1 MQEFDVTAHNYDFVF
16 KDSFN
21 LFKNDIADFLEVEL
35 PGIASYLETEFAEI
49 ETNLEL
55 LDLNFMLEDGSIL
68 HLEEEAEISVSDL
81 IRFASYDLKLYNRY
95 RDRVRT
101 IILCIKGYTDSTA
114 GFNCGSL
121 GYNSTVVDMSKKDG
135 KKKLE
140 ELKEKIE
147 NKEKINYLD
156 LIFLPLM
163 NSDQKIVDRVKE
175 TIELEKKLEVE
186 RNLKNNL
193 VAMTFV
199 LSDKFLSD
207 QEISEIWRDYKMVRI
222 FKYAEE
228 QGKKEGIKEGKKQG
242 ERELF
247 KKFIK
252 GNFEGFDDKIM
263 KLIDQAE
270 ISRIEELSER
280 ISKIKDLKELEEALK
295 H

>member
-1 MQEFDVTAHNYDFVF
+1 MQQFDVTAHNYDFVF
-16 KDSFN
+16 NDSFN

-35 PGIASYLETEFAEI
+35 PGIASYLETEFAKI

-101 IILCIKGYTDSTA
+101 IVLCIKGYTDSTA
-114 GFNCGSL
+114 GFNSGSL

-147 NKEKINYLD
+147 NNEKINYLD

-175 TIELEKKLEVE
+175 TIKLEE
-186 RNLKNNL
+186 KLEIEQNSKNNL
-193 VAMTFV
+193 VALTVV

-207 QEISEIWRDYKMVRI
+207 KDMSEIWRDYKMVKF
-222 FKYAEE
+222 FKYVEE
-228 QGKKEGIKEGKKQG
+228 QGKKEGEKQG
-242 ERELF
+242 EKKLF
-247 KKFIK
+247 KKLIK
-252 GNFEGFDDKIM
+252 GNFEGCDDKIM
-263 KLIDQAE
+263 ELIDQAE
-270 ISRIEELSER
+270 ISKLEELSER

>member
-55 LDLNFMLEDGSIL
+55 LDLNFMLKDGSIL
-68 HLEEEAEISVSDL
+68 HLEEEAEIFISDL

-135 KKKLE
+135 KKKLV
-140 ELKEKIE
+140 ELKTKIE

-175 TIELEKKLEVE
+175 TIKLEE
-186 RNLKNNL
+186 KLEIEQNSKNNL
-193 VAMTFV
+193 VALTVV

-207 QEISEIWRDYKMVRI
+207 KDMSEIWRDYKMVKF
-222 FKYAEE
+222 FKYVEE
-228 QGKKEGIKEGKKQG
+228 QGKKEGEKQG
-242 ERELF
+242 EKKLF
-247 KKFIK
+247 KKLIK
-252 GNFEGFDDKIM
+252 GNFEGCDDKIM
-263 KLIDQAE
+263 ELIDQAE
-270 ISRIEELSER
+270 ISKLEELSER

>member
-1 MQEFDVTAHNYDFVF
+1 
-16 KDSFN
+16 
-21 LFKNDIADFLEVEL
+21 
-35 PGIASYLETEFAEI
+35 
-49 ETNLEL
+49 
-55 LDLNFMLEDGSIL
+55 
-68 HLEEEAEISVSDL
+68 
-81 IRFASYDLKLYNRY
+81 LYNRY
-95 RDRVRT
+95 RDRIRT

-263 KLIDQAE
+263 ELIDQAE

-295 H
+295 Q

>member
-35 PGIASYLETEFAEI
+35 PGIASYLETEFAKI

-140 ELKEKIE
+140 ELKVKIE

-175 TIELEKKLEVE
+175 TIKLEE
-186 RNLKNNL
+186 KLEIEQNSKNNL

>member
-35 PGIASYLETEFAEI
+35 PEIAFYLETEFAEI

-101 IILCIKGYTDSTA
+101 IVLCIKGYTDSTA

-121 GYNSTVVDMSKKDG
+121 SYNSTVVDMSKKDG

-263 KLIDQAE
+263 ELIDQAE

>member
-1 MQEFDVTAHNYDFVF
+1 MC
-16 KDSFN
+16 
-21 LFKNDIADFLEVEL
+21 
-35 PGIASYLETEFAEI
+35 
-49 ETNLEL
+49 
-55 LDLNFMLEDGSIL
+55 
-68 HLEEEAEISVSDL
+68 
-81 IRFASYDLKLYNRY
+81 IRDRYNRY
-95 RDRVRT
+95 RDRIRT

-175 TIELEKKLEVE
+175 TIKLEE
-186 RNLKNNL
+186 KLEIEQNSKNNL
-193 VAMTFV
+193 VALTVV

-207 QEISEIWRDYKMVRI
+207 KDMSEIWRDYKMVKF
-222 FKYAEE
+222 FKYVEE
-228 QGKKEGIKEGKKQG
+228 QGKKEGEKQG
-242 ERELF
+242 EKKLF
-247 KKFIK
+247 KKLIK
-252 GNFEGFDDKIM
+252 GNFEGCDDKIM
-263 KLIDQAE
+263 ELIDQAE
-270 ISRIEELSER
+270 ISKIEELSER

-295 H
+295 Q

>member
-55 LDLNFMLEDGSIL
+55 LDLNFMLKDGSIL

-95 RDRVRT
+95 RDRIRT

-135 KKKLE
+135 KKKLV
-140 ELKEKIE
+140 ELKTKIE

-175 TIELEKKLEVE
+175 TIKLEE
-186 RNLKNNL
+186 KLEIEQNSKNNL
-193 VAMTFV
+193 VALTVV

-207 QEISEIWRDYKMVRI
+207 KDMSEIWRDYKMVKF
-222 FKYAEE
+222 FKYVEE
-228 QGKKEGIKEGKKQG
+228 QGKKEGEKQG
-242 ERELF
+242 EKKLF
-247 KKFIK
+247 KKLIK
-252 GNFEGFDDKIM
+252 GNFEGCDDKIM
-263 KLIDQAE
+263 ELIDQAE
-270 ISRIEELSER
+270 ISKLEELSER

>member
-140 ELKEKIE
+140 ELKAKIE

-175 TIELEKKLEVE
+175 TIELEEKLEIE
-186 RNLKNNL
+186 QNSKNNL
-193 VAMTFV
+193 VALTVV

-207 QEISEIWRDYKMVRI
+207 KDMSEIWRDYKMVKF
-222 FKYAEE
+222 FKYVEE
-228 QGKKEGIKEGKKQG
+228 QGKKEGEKQG
-242 ERELF
+242 EKKLF
-247 KKFIK
+247 KKLIK
-252 GNFEGFDDKIM
+252 GNFEGSDDKIM
-263 KLIDQAE
+263 ELIDQAE
-270 ISRIEELSER
+270 ISKLEELSER

-295 H
+295 Q

>member
-55 LDLNFMLEDGSIL
+55 LDLNFMLKDGSIL

-147 NKEKINYLD
+147 NNEKINYLD

-175 TIELEKKLEVE
+175 TIKLEE
-186 RNLKNNL
+186 KLEIEQNSKNNL
-193 VAMTFV
+193 VALTVV

-207 QEISEIWRDYKMVRI
+207 KDMSEIWRDYKMVKF
-222 FKYAEE
+222 FKYVEE
-228 QGKKEGIKEGKKQG
+228 QGKKEGEKQG
-242 ERELF
+242 EKKLF
-247 KKFIK
+247 KKLIK
-252 GNFEGFDDKIM
+252 GNFEGCDDKIM
-263 KLIDQAE
+263 ELIDQAE
-270 ISRIEELSER
+270 ISKLEELSER

-295 H
+295 Q

>member
-55 LDLNFMLEDGSIL
+55 LDLNFMLKDGSIL
-68 HLEEEAEISVSDL
+68 HLEEEAEISISDL

-121 GYNSTVVDMSKKDG
+121 GYNSTVVDMFKKDG
-135 KKKLE
+135 KKKLV
-140 ELKEKIE
+140 ELKTKIE

-175 TIELEKKLEVE
+175 TIKLEE
-186 RNLKNNL
+186 KLEIEQNSKNNL
-193 VAMTFV
+193 VALTVV

-207 QEISEIWRDYKMVRI
+207 KDMSEIWRDYKMVKF
-222 FKYAEE
+222 FKYVEE
-228 QGKKEGIKEGKKQG
+228 QGKKEGEKQG
-242 ERELF
+242 EKKLF
-247 KKFIK
+247 KKLIK
-252 GNFEGFDDKIM
+252 GNFEGCDDKIM
-263 KLIDQAE
+263 ELIDQAE
-270 ISRIEELSER
+270 ISKLEELSER

>member
-147 NKEKINYLD
+147 NNEKINYLD

-175 TIELEKKLEVE
+175 TIKLEE
-186 RNLKNNL
+186 KLEIEQNSKNNL
-193 VAMTFV
+193 VALTVV

-207 QEISEIWRDYKMVRI
+207 KDMSEIWRDYKMVKF
-222 FKYAEE
+222 FKYVEE
-228 QGKKEGIKEGKKQG
+228 QGKKEGEKQG
-242 ERELF
+242 EKKLF
-247 KKFIK
+247 KKLIK
-252 GNFEGFDDKIM
+252 GNFEGCDDKIM
-263 KLIDQAE
+263 ELIDQAE
-270 ISRIEELSER
+270 ISKLEELSER

>member
-1 MQEFDVTAHNYDFVF
+1 MQHFDVTAHNYDFVF
-16 KDSFN
+16 KDSFS
-21 LFKNDIADFLEVEL
+21 LFKNDIANFLGVEL
-35 PGIASYLETEFAEI
+35 PGIDSYLETEFAEI
-49 ETNLEL
+49 KTNLEL

-68 HLEEEAEISVSDL
+68 HLEEEAEISISDL

-95 RDRVRT
+95 RDNRIRT

-114 GFNCGSL
+114 VFNCGSL
-121 GYNSTVVDMSKKDG
+121 GYNTTVVDMSKKDG

-163 NSDQKIVDRVKE
+163 NSDQKMIDRVKN

-186 RNLKNNL
+186 QNLKNNI

-228 QGKKEGIKEGKKQG
+228 QGKKEGEKQG
-242 ERELF
+242 ERKLLKKQIESKFELE
-247 KKFIK
+247 KL
-252 GNFEGFDDKIM
+252 DKELND
-263 KLIDQAE
+263 LIDEADIE
-270 ISRIEELSER
+270 KIEEVA
-280 ISKIKDLKELEEALK
+280 KIFYKLKDIEILKK
-295 H
+295 HFK

>member
-55 LDLNFMLEDGSIL
+55 LDLNFMLKDGSIL

-147 NKEKINYLD
+147 NNEKINYLD

-175 TIELEKKLEVE
+175 TIKLEE
-186 RNLKNNL
+186 KLEIEQNSKNNL
-193 VAMTFV
+193 VALTVV

-207 QEISEIWRDYKMVRI
+207 KDMSEIWRDYKMVKF
-222 FKYAEE
+222 FKYVEE
-228 QGKKEGIKEGKKQG
+228 QGKKEGEKQG
-242 ERELF
+242 EKKLF
-247 KKFIK
+247 KKLIK
-252 GNFEGFDDKIM
+252 GNFEGYDDKIM
-263 KLIDQAE
+263 ELIDQAE
-270 ISRIEELSER
+270 ISKIEELSER

-295 H
+295 Q

>member
-1 MQEFDVTAHNYDFVF
+1 MQQFDVTAHNYDFVF

-140 ELKEKIE
+140 ELKAKIE
-147 NKEKINYLD
+147 NKEKINYID

-186 RNLKNNL
+186 SNFKNNL

-228 QGKKEGIKEGKKQG
+228 QGEKKG
-242 ERELF
+242 ERKLF
-247 KKFIK
+247 KTLVK
-252 GNFEGFDDKIM
+252 GNFEGCDDKIM
-263 KLIDQAE
+263 ELIDQAE
-270 ISRIEELSER
+270 ISKIEELSER

>member
-1 MQEFDVTAHNYDFVF
+1 MQQFDVTAHNYDFVF

-35 PGIASYLETEFAEI
+35 PGIASYLETEFAKI

-95 RDRVRT
+95 RDNRIRT

-140 ELKEKIE
+140 ELKAKIE

-186 RNLKNNL
+186 SNLKNNL

-207 QEISEIWRDYKMVRI
+207 QEISEIWGDYKMVRI

-228 QGKKEGIKEGKKQG
+228 QGEKKG
-242 ERELF
+242 ERKLF
-247 KKFIK
+247 KTLVK
-252 GNFEGFDDKIM
+252 GNFEGCDDKIM
-263 KLIDQAE
+263 ELIDQAE
-270 ISRIEELSER
+270 ISKIEELSER

-295 H
+295 Q

>member
-1 MQEFDVTAHNYDFVF
+1 MQQFDVTAHNYDFVF

-35 PGIASYLETEFAEI
+35 PGIASYLETEFAKI

-95 RDRVRT
+95 RDNRIRT

-140 ELKEKIE
+140 ELKAKIE

-186 RNLKNNL
+186 SNLKNNL

-207 QEISEIWRDYKMVRI
+207 QEISEIWGDYKMVRI

-228 QGKKEGIKEGKKQG
+228 QGEKKG
-242 ERELF
+242 ERKLF
-247 KKFIK
+247 KTLVK
-252 GNFEGFDDKIM
+252 GNFEGCDDKIM
-263 KLIDQAE
+263 ELIDQAE
-270 ISRIEELSER
+270 ISKLEELSER

-295 H
+295 Q

>member
-35 PGIASYLETEFAEI
+35 PEIAFYLETEFAEI

-55 LDLNFMLEDGSIL
+55 LDLNFMLKDGSIL

-101 IILCIKGYTDSTA
+101 IVLCIKGYTDSTA

-140 ELKEKIE
+140 ELKAKIE

-175 TIELEKKLEVE
+175 TIKLEE
-186 RNLKNNL
+186 KLEIESNLKNNL

-228 QGKKEGIKEGKKQG
+228 QGEKKG
-242 ERELF
+242 ERKLF
-247 KKFIK
+247 KTLVK
-252 GNFEGFDDKIM
+252 GNFEGSNDKIM
-263 KLIDQAE
+263 ELIDQAE
-270 ISRIEELSER
+270 ISKLEELSER

-295 H
+295 Q

>member
-1 MQEFDVTAHNYDFVF
+1 
-16 KDSFN
+16 
-21 LFKNDIADFLEVEL
+21 
-35 PGIASYLETEFAEI
+35 
-49 ETNLEL
+49 
-55 LDLNFMLEDGSIL
+55 
-68 HLEEEAEISVSDL
+68 
-81 IRFASYDLKLYNRY
+81 
-95 RDRVRT
+95 
-101 IILCIKGYTDSTA
+101 
-114 GFNCGSL
+114 
-121 GYNSTVVDMSKKDG
+121 MSKKDG

-140 ELKEKIE
+140 ELKAKIE

>member
-1 MQEFDVTAHNYDFVF
+1 MQRFDVTAHNYDFVF

-95 RDRVRT
+95 RDRIRT

-140 ELKEKIE
+140 ELKAKIE
-147 NKEKINYLD
+147 KKEKINYLD

-175 TIELEKKLEVE
+175 TIKLEE
-186 RNLKNNL
+186 KLEIEQNSKNNL
-193 VAMTFV
+193 VALTVV

-207 QEISEIWRDYKMVRI
+207 QDMSEIWRDYKMVKF
-222 FKYAEE
+222 FKYVEE
-228 QGKKEGIKEGKKQG
+228 QGKKEGKKQG

-252 GNFEGFDDKIM
+252 GNFEGCDDKIM
-263 KLIDQAE
+263 ELIDQAE
-270 ISRIEELSER
+270 ISKIEELSER

-295 H
+295 Q

>member
-1 MQEFDVTAHNYDFVF
+1 MQQFDVTAHNYDFVF

-95 RDRVRT
+95 RDRIRT

-140 ELKEKIE
+140 ELKAKIE

>member
-1 MQEFDVTAHNYDFVF
+1 MQEFDVAAHNYDFVF

-35 PGIASYLETEFAEI
+35 PEIASYLETEFAEI

-121 GYNSTVVDMSKKDG
+121 DYNSTVVDMSKKDG

-140 ELKEKIE
+140 ELKAKIE

-270 ISRIEELSER
+270 ISKLEELSER

>member
-1 MQEFDVTAHNYDFVF
+1 
-16 KDSFN
+16 
-21 LFKNDIADFLEVEL
+21 
-35 PGIASYLETEFAEI
+35 
-49 ETNLEL
+49 
-55 LDLNFMLEDGSIL
+55 MLEDGSIL
-68 HLEEEAEISVSDL
+68 HLEEEAEISISDL

-101 IILCIKGYTDSTA
+101 IILCIKGYEKSEA
-114 GFNCGSL
+114 EFNCGSL
-121 GYNSTVVDMSKKDG
+121 RYNSTVVDMSKKDG
-135 KKKLE
+135 KRKMK

-147 NKEKINYLD
+147 NNEKINYLD

-163 NSDQKIVDRVKE
+163 NSEQKIVDRVKE
-175 TIELEKKLEVE
+175 TIELEKKLKVE
-186 RNLKNNL
+186 QNLKNNL

-228 QGKKEGIKEGKKQG
+228 QGEKKG
-242 ERELF
+242 ERKLF
-247 KKFIK
+247 KTLVK
-252 GNFEGFDDKIM
+252 GNFEGSDEKIM
-263 KLIDQAE
+263 ELIDQAE
-270 ISRIEELSER
+270 ISKIEELSKR

>member
-55 LDLNFMLEDGSIL
+55 LDLNFMLKDGSIL
-68 HLEEEAEISVSDL
+68 HLEEEAEISISDL

-147 NKEKINYLD
+147 NNEKINYLD

-175 TIELEKKLEVE
+175 TIKLEE
-186 RNLKNNL
+186 KLEIEQNSKNNL
-193 VAMTFV
+193 VALTVV

-207 QEISEIWRDYKMVRI
+207 KDMSEIWRDYKMVKF
-222 FKYAEE
+222 FKYVEE
-228 QGKKEGIKEGKKQG
+228 QGKKEGEKQG
-242 ERELF
+242 EKKLF
-247 KKFIK
+247 KKLIK
-252 GNFEGFDDKIM
+252 GNFEGCDDKIM
-263 KLIDQAE
+263 ELIDQAE
-270 ISRIEELSER
+270 ISKLEELSER

-295 H
+295 Q

>member
-1 MQEFDVTAHNYDFVF
+1 MQHFDVTAHNYDFVF

-21 LFKNDIADFLEVEL
+21 LFKNDIVDFLEVEL

-81 IRFASYDLKLYNRY
+81 IRFARYDLKLYNRY

-186 RNLKNNL
+186 SNLKNNL

-228 QGKKEGIKEGKKQG
+228 QGEKKG
-242 ERELF
+242 ERKLF
-247 KKFIK
+247 KTLVK
-252 GNFEGFDDKIM
+252 GNFEGCDDKIM
-263 KLIDQAE
+263 ELIDQAE
-270 ISRIEELSER
+270 ISKIEELSER

>member
-95 RDRVRT
+95 RDRIRT

-135 KKKLE
+135 KKKLK
-140 ELKEKIE
+140 ELKAKIE

-175 TIELEKKLEVE
+175 TIELEEKLEIE
-186 RNLKNNL
+186 QNSKNNL
-193 VAMTFV
+193 VALTVV

-207 QEISEIWRDYKMVRI
+207 KDMSEIWRDYKMVKF
-222 FKYAEE
+222 FKYVEE
-228 QGKKEGIKEGKKQG
+228 QGKKEGEKQG
-242 ERELF
+242 EKKLF
-247 KKFIK
+247 KKLIK
-252 GNFEGFDDKIM
+252 GNFEGSDDKIM

>member
-140 ELKEKIE
+140 ELKAKIE

-175 TIELEKKLEVE
+175 TIELEEKLEIE
-186 RNLKNNL
+186 QNSKNNL
-193 VAMTFV
+193 VALTVV

-207 QEISEIWRDYKMVRI
+207 KDMSEIWRDYKMVKF
-222 FKYAEE
+222 FKYVEE
-228 QGKKEGIKEGKKQG
+228 QGKKEGEKQG
-242 ERELF
+242 EKKLF
-247 KKFIK
+247 KKLIK
-252 GNFEGFDDKIM
+252 GNFEGSDDKIM
-263 KLIDQAE
+263 ELIDQAE
-270 ISRIEELSER
+270 ISKLEELSER